1 MNLLPG
7 LRFNWIG
14 TRVIS
19 SSTRGERIGSSQHG
33 RAGVDHSIPGRFH
46 SGQLRALK
54 LTRQS
59 EAVRFVLIWFQ
70 FLGALRSG
78 IAQLASNASWHS
90 GPQ

>member
-1 MNLLPG
+1 MNLLPR

-14 TRVIS
+14 TRAIS
-19 SSTRGERIGSSQHG
+19 SSTRGGTDRV
-33 RAGVDHSIPGRFH
+33 GVDRSIPGRFH

-54 LTRQS
+54 LSRQS
-59 EAVRFVLIWFQ
+59 EAVRVVLIWFQ